1 MGTDEGDAAA
11 AEDEDEDDADP
22 VAEVLARQ
30 AAFESAERDGDA
42 AALDE
47 LLTDDFLS
55 IGDQGRIFDKDGWI
69 GRYASF
75 GYDLLETSEVDVR
88 VHDGAAIVRNI
99 QHSRAT
105 FDGLQFDL
113 TVRVGQVWV
122 TDADRWRLAGIQF
135 SPLP

>member
-1 MGTDEGDAAA
+1 MGTDDAA
-11 AEDEDEDDADP
+11 E
-22 VAEVLARQ
+22 VQAEVLARQ
-30 AAFESAERDGDA
+30 DAFDEAERRGDL

-69 GRYASF
+69 GRHASF
-75 GYDLLETSEVDVR
+75 AYDLLETSEVDVR
-88 VHDGAAIVRNI
+88 VHGGAAIVRNI

>member
-1 MGTDEGDAAA
+1 MGTDEGDDEAATK
-11 AEDEDEDDADP
+11 
-22 VAEVLARQ
+22 VLARQ
-30 AAFESAERDGDA
+30 EAFEEAERHGDVV
-42 AALDE
+42 ALDE

-88 VHDGAAIVRNI
+88 VHGGAAIVRNI

-113 TVRVGQVWV
+113 TVRAGQVWV

>member
-1 MGTDEGDAAA
+1 MGTDEGDDEAA
-11 AEDEDEDDADP
+11 
-22 VAEVLARQ
+22 AEVLARQ
-30 AAFESAERDGDA
+30 EAFEEAERHGDVV
-42 AALDE
+42 ALDE

-75 GYDLLETSEVDVR
+75 GYDLLEASEVDVR
-88 VHDGAAIVRNI
+88 VHGGAAIVRNI

-113 TVRVGQVWV
+113 TVRAGQVWV